1 MHTTT
6 IMRAYKLCRQDMEW
20 LREARCIVRGILCGG
35 IMTGEDYFA
44 QQYQR
49 RKRLM
54 QKLEKKLWMALRE
67 RTVGLDDLAERQP
80 VWHVSLLKSAA
91 PTRWSCVIEYA
102 WPSWERV
109 SAEANT
115 PEAAIRAAVRRA
127 LQAGGEGEA

>member
-1 MHTTT
+1 MHVTT

-20 LREARCIVRGILCGG
+20 LREARCIVSGILCGG
-35 IMTGEDYFA
+35 IMAGEDYFA

-49 RKRLM
+49 RKRLAL
-54 QKLEKKLWMALRE
+54 KLEKRLQVALRAI
-67 RTVGLDDLAERQP
+67 GLDDLAEKQP

-91 PTRWSCVIEYA
+91 PTRWSCIIEYA
-102 WPSWERV
+102 WPDWRRV
-109 SAEANT
+109 SAEADT